1 MSDQNPQET
10 HRIDWKFSQARD
22 VLILWSE
29 GGESPKR
36 IEVPGV
42 MVRQLTGG
50 AAFDDL
56 PAHKRSYV
64 LDQLYTRPKAY
75 GGKIVSGG

>member
-1 MSDQNPQET
+1 MSNENREEAD
-10 HRIDWKFSQARD
+10 RIDWKYSQARD
-22 VLILWSE
+22 VLTLWSE

-64 LDQLYTRPKAY
+64 LDQLYSRPNAY
-75 GGKIVSGG
+75 GGKIVSR